1 MGECKPPSLCTLYFL
16 CLTILMDHFQ
26 ILFFLETDNQ
36 NNANQL
42 QQSEFKHFSY
52 VGSVERGLGTPG

>member
-1 MGECKPPSLCTLYFL
+1 
-16 CLTILMDHFQ
+16 MDHFQ
-26 ILFFLETDNQ
+26 ILFSLESDNQ

-52 VGSVERGLGTPG
+52 VGSVERGLRIPG